1 MISIKSSLL
10 IGCTFLLVLSSSAYA
25 DPLSIEETQE
35 EDARTITTN
44 NGNVLLN
51 FNATNIVLIAAV
63 IGIGLI
69 GIVAIATLFSTGA
82 SSGYN
87 SYQNRFSNTQGQ
99 YEYYDEPLHYQ
110 KRSVNDV
117 AHQLYALAEAF
128 KKYEVEESCQK
139 YVACAARRNTES
151 YALMNIVDDVMKAM
165 LKSGHEKIRAK
176 DAYVG
181 ELMDA
186 YLQGER
192 TSCQQHKSICYR
204 KKFN

>member
-1 MISIKSSLL
+1 MSRYANTLIICLFFAFFVQASHGFELDNDEEAALINEPRIFTDIGNATSTFSPTSILAA
-10 IGCTFLLVLSSSAYA
+10 ILVGILVALAFGPALTNNNRSAY
-25 DPLSIEETQE
+25 DRNYYNQQE
-35 EDARTITTN
+35 QD
-44 NGNVLLN
+44 N
-51 FNATNIVLIAAV
+51 FAYVKTD
-63 IGIGLI
+63 
-69 GIVAIATLFSTGA
+69 
-82 SSGYN
+82 
-87 SYQNRFSNTQGQ
+87 R
-99 YEYYDEPLHYQ
+99 
-110 KRSVNDV
+110 RSLDDV